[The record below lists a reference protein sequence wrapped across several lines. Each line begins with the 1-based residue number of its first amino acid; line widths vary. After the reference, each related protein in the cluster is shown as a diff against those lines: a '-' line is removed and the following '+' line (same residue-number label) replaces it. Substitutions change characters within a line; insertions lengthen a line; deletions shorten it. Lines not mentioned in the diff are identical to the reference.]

1 MGACKFLQVIGMVM
15 GSSDFSLVNIS
26 FIKKLCYWFE
36 FGLFCDSKATFIWFW
51 ILFQSC
57 EYFQHPFKHWTK
69 KKMKSQKIIIN
80 DLSLGRC
87 PKVGGAGAR
96 RLQNKNQ
103 AASDSDP
110 RVSTLTKPTT
120 WHKIHKLWQRKKT
133 KCWSTGFW
141 YQEFY
146 QIYLYMMYILY
157 IWRELTMEHEVP
169 PLYSDL
175 TFCKL
180 YFWHS
185 VNMLRK
191 TIIDGAKS
199 TYQFF

>member
-1 MGACKFLQVIGMVM
+1 M

-36 FGLFCDSKATFIWFW
+36 FGLFCDSKATFIWIW

-57 EYFQHPFKHWTK
+57 EYFQHPFKHWA
-69 KKMKSQKIIIN
+69 KKMKSQKMIIN

-110 RVSTLTKPTT
+110 RIPTLTKSTT
-120 WHKIHKLWQRKKT
+120 WHEIHKLWLRKKT
-133 KCWSTGFW
+133 WRLKYWILIQGVLSNISVHDVQGVPKNALSECCWSHSALA
-141 YQEFY
+141 QS
-146 QIYLYMMYILY
+146 
-157 IWRELTMEHEVP
+157 H
-169 PLYSDL
+169 PLCLEINFLVVSYSD
-175 TFCKL
+175 
-180 YFWHS
+180 Y
-185 VNMLRK
+185 
-191 TIIDGAKS
+191 
-199 TYQFF
+199 